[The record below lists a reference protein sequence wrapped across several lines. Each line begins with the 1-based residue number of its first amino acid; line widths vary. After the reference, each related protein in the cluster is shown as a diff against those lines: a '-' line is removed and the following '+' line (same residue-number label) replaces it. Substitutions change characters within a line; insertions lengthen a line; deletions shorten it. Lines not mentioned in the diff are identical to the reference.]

1 MAPVTLIE
9 MLSPMHISLNIGLA
23 LMIGS
28 GLTVMKVESAVV
40 QPNAVLQTMECQ
52 LEVNATMD

>member
-23 LMIGS
+23 LMLGS

-40 QPNAVLQTMECQ
+40 QPNAVLPTMEYQ
-52 LEVNATMD
+52 LEVNATID